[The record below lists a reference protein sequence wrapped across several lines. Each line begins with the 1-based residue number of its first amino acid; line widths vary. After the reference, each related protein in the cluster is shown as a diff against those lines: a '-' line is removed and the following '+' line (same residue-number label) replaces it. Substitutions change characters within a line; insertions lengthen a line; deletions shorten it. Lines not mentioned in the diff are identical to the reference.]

1 MMEDIVVR
9 LQRAIDN
16 EPFMLGGEQDLL
28 QDALAEIKRLRE
40 SLKEKK

>member
-1 MMEDIVVR
+1 MEDIVTR
-9 LQRAIDN
+9 LRRAVDN

-40 SLKEKK
+40 SLKEKN